1 MTMHMSDR
9 AIEKHDDN
17 IKNDSADVLVSVVL
31 PCLNEY
37 RTLKICITEIMN
49 TFAENDITGG
59 GHRCRQRQHGS
70 RLGGPARFPGL
81 PLRSPPIGP
90 SGVFR

>member
-1 MTMHMSDR
+1 MHMSDR

-37 RTLKICITEIMN
+37 RTLKICITEILN
-49 TFAENDITGG
+49 T
-59 GHRCRQRQHGS
+59 
-70 RLGGPARFPGL
+70 
-81 PLRSPPIGP
+81 LR
-90 SGVFR
+90 